1 MIENSNIRVSG
12 RPVTASSLSI
22 VLSLILILAQASDC
36 QGRGFPLGAATAVV
50 RNEEGEPMSGVTVK
64 YAFVVPDGVYNV
76 KVTSVT
82 AATSENGQAYAEGRC
97 DSMLGFGCMAEGY
110 YESGGSVSFT
120 GRSGDRWEPWNS
132 KVPVVMRKRV
142 NPIPLY
148 VRAGQI
154 ITIPVL
160 NEAVGFDMEK
170 GDWVAP
176 HGKGV
181 HADMLFKGR
190 RSYVDRSNFEAE
202 VDVMFARPE
211 DGIQEVPVLRGS
223 ALKVAHLA
231 PESGYK
237 PVLKKWNR
245 MKLEKGG
252 DSNVVVENGP
262 CFVFR
267 TRTVTR
273 EDGTII
279 RANYGKIHG
288 DIHVN
293 PIGVPTIAMQFTYY
307 FNPNVNDRNLEFDTK
322 RNLAGDST
330 FPTRDP

>member
-1 MIENSNIRVSG
+1 VVPTSVTVVDESG
-12 RPVTASSLSI
+12 RPMPDVRVGVGGGLELERFADHKAEGVTDRQGGVALS
-22 VLSLILILAQASDC
+22 VRTVGRVSILARAD
-36 QGRGFPLGAATAVV
+36 GFYTTWLLDQPIKDL
-50 RNEEGEPMSGVTVK
+50 
-64 YAFVVPDGVYNV
+64 
-76 KVTSVT
+76 
-82 AATSENGQAYAEGRC
+82 
-97 DSMLGFGCMAEGY
+97 
-110 YESGGSVSFT
+110 
-120 GRSGDRWEPWNS
+120 GDRPHFTVRLE
-132 KVPVVMRKRV
+132 RKI

-154 ITIPVL
+154 ITLPVL

-176 HGKGV
+176 LGKGV

-202 VDVMFARPE
+202 VDVMFARPG

-223 ALKVAHLA
+223 DLKVAHQA
-231 PESGYK
+231 PEAGYK
-237 PVLKKWNR
+237 PVLKKWSR

-267 TRTVTR
+267 TRTVTG
-273 EDGTII
+273 EDGRII

-288 DIHVN
+288 DIQLFVRTTDSLK
-293 PIGVPTIAMQFTYY
+293 VQFTYY
-307 FNPNVNDRNLEFDTK
+307 FNPNANDRNLEFDTK